1 MEKKIGAALL
11 RAFLLLNHL
20 EHRSMHQHDTY
31 ISTGTKILTYEDVQE
46 KQSALG
52 WASDEEEVDG
62 EEASRAVEVNLGDL
76 EAEAGKRMGSTRRP
90 VYDTRIR
97 HL

>member
-20 EHRSMHQHDTY
+20 EHRSIACTSM
-31 ISTGTKILTYEDVQE
+31 STGTKILTYEDAQE
-46 KQSALG
+46 EQGALG
-52 WASDEEEVDG
+52 WASDEKEVDE
-62 EEASRAVEVNLGDL
+62 EEASRAVEVNLGVL
-76 EAEAGKRMGSTRRP
+76 EAEAGERMGSTRRP
-90 VYDTRIR
+90 GNDTRIR